1 MSGVAGGQR
10 IQKADVQRT
19 FNDYVKKVLSKIPGF
34 KNATLS
40 GSVKLGSKSDY
51 GDLDLITYFEGD
63 DKTEIKKDIIK
74 VVSSL
79 PDSIIVP
86 FQSEK
91 YTGRKYYNAGELI
104 SVLFPI
110 SGTDQNI
117 QVDNIIATSPEE
129 QSYKTSFLDLPAEKQ
144 GLLIGLAKVLFLEED
159 SKSLF
164 RKIGL
169 TNIPQLEQDEELE
182 FNLSSSR
189 VSLRVVKLDN
199 FKEVGRKEIW
209 NSTDWQLVDELFKD
223 YNTDG
228 NFEDL
233 LNSIVARVKN
243 PRSKRRIA
251 GVFKS
256 MVSVK
261 SGEVNTPKGDN
272 KIKAIEKVDSVL
284 TENVEGSVAL
294 YPGGFKPP
302 HKGHFSIVEN
312 LAKQADLV
320 MVLIGPKDRDGVTA
334 EQSKRIWE
342 IYRKYITTPIAII
355 VSKVTPVLDTY
366 LFIETHKDDYS
377 KITVAASE
385 NDLGRYKALRTDKE
399 KYGEVNIQGLPVVSS
414 NSGEK
419 LSASDIRTS
428 DLKGTYWMPDQL
440 SKQDQQQVLSILSE
454 TLLEVRAYVMAQDLI
469 NKSVVEFFSK
479 NKDVTINEQPTAI
492 GLPIPSKNREQLA
505 ELYQALSTSK
515 YITCPASQD
524 YIFLDPFRF
533 SFQQNRIVV
542 TVEDVALRL
551 DLTEHVDSLLEF
563 MVQSGYSVDPLPTV
577 NFNESLQEGSAIF
590 SKTGYYDPDTFTIT
604 IFTEGRHPKDILKTF
619 THEMI
624 HHIQNV
630 ENRLPEITTTD
641 TTEDKN
647 LNEIEQ
653 EAYLE
658 GSMLFRMWEDQMKNT
673 VQ

>member
-10 IQKADVQRT
+10 IKKADVQRT
-19 FNDYVKKVLSKIPGF
+19 FNDYVKRVLSKIPGF

-40 GSVKLGSKSDY
+40 GSVKIGSKSDY

-63 DKTEIKKDIIK
+63 DKTQIKKDIIK

-79 PDSIIVP
+79 PDSVIIP
-86 FQSEK
+86 FESEK
-91 YTGRKYYNAGELI
+91 YVGRKYYNAGELI

-164 RKIGL
+164 TKIGL
-169 TNIPQLEQDEELE
+169 TSIPQLEQDEEFE

-189 VSLRVVKLDN
+189 ISLRVVKLDD
-199 FKEVGRKEIW
+199 FKEVARKEIW
-209 NSTDWQLVDELFKD
+209 TSTDWQLVDELFKD
-223 YNTDG
+223 YNTNG
-228 NFEDL
+228 GFEDL
-233 LNSIVARVKN
+233 LDSIVSRVKN

-302 HKGHFSIVEN
+302 HKGHFSIVES

-342 IYRKYITTPIAII
+342 IYRKYITTPIAVI

-366 LFIETHKDDYS
+366 LFIETHKDEYS
-377 KITVAASE
+377 NITVAASE
-385 NDLGRYKALRTDKE
+385 LELDRYKALRTDKE
-399 KYGEVNIQGLPVVSS
+399 RYGEVNIQGLPVVASS
-414 NSGEK
+414 SGEK

-428 DLKGTYWMPDQL
+428 DLKGTYWIPEEL

-454 TLLEVRAYVMAQDLI
+454 TLSEVRAYMVAEASIGKTL
-469 NKSVVEFFSK
+469 VEFFAK
-479 NKDVTINEQPTAI
+479 KQDAVLNEQPTAI

-505 ELYQALSTSK
+505 ELYETLSTSK
-515 YITCPASQD
+515 YIVSPSSQN
-524 YIFLDPFRF
+524 YVFLKPFRF

-542 TVEDVALRL
+542 TVEDVALKQ
-551 DLTEHVDSLLEF
+551 DLTEYVDSLLDY
-563 MVQSGYSVDPLPTV
+563 MGQSGYSIDPLPTV
-577 NFNESLQEGSAIF
+577 NFNESIQEGTTIF
-590 SKTGYYDPDTFTIT
+590 NKTGYYDPETFTIT
-604 IFTEGRHPKDILKTF
+604 IFTEGRHPKDILRTF

-624 HHIQNV
+624 HHVQNV
-630 ENRLPEITTTD
+630 ENRLPEIITTN

-658 GSMLFRMWEDQMKNT
+658 GNMVFRMWEDQQKNKIK
-673 VQ
+673 